1 MNAIIPTQEFKFWA
15 QQNFSCYNK
24 KVILT
29 NYTLQYFE
37 GIQIMIS
44 CYPWSPTLIVQ

>member
-15 QQNFSCYNK
+15 QQNYHK

-29 NYTLQYFE
+29 NYTVQYFE
-37 GIQIMIS
+37 GIQVMIS
-44 CYPWSPTLIVQ
+44 CYPWTPTLIVQ